1 MKGRVAE
8 LKLLIVD
15 DEPLVRNGL
24 QNGFD
29 WGRIGIEVIGASRNG
44 LDAIERIKA
53 EKPGIVLSD
62 IKMPGMDG
70 LGLAA
75 WIKETVPETEI
86 IFLTGYSDFDYAKSA
101 IGLQAADYILKPVQ
115 EEQLFRV
122 IEKVKKKIELELAR
136 RAQYEHAM
144 DIINTAAQDKI
155 SNTEA
160 RGPREDG
167 KIPSSQNDAR
177 GDTVEAIMEYLK
189 NNYMNDIDL
198 NTVASEFA
206 LNPSYLSRLFHEKT
220 GVHFTEF
227 INNLRIQKAKEL
239 IKTTRYSLDK
249 IGRMAG
255 YQNGR
260 YFSRL
265 FKKREGMTPQEY
277 RLL

>member
-1 MKGRVAE
+1 

-136 RAQYEHAM
+136 RAQYEQAM